1 MEITATAKLRRM
13 VLEHLARYTWE
24 NRLTDSVYNILEEVQ
39 ENTPR
44 YRCCVFKERAVLK
57 NRIQAAFGV
66 QFGLNIIDAAKYTL
80 TQPERK
86 DLPIMDVL
94 PAACDQ
100 CPIDRYYVSD
110 ACRHCLT
117 HKCMNNCPKG
127 AISVINNRAFIDHE
141 KCIECGRCKQSCP
154 YGAILEIHRP
164 CVRSCGTGAISIDKN
179 NRKAVIDQS
188 KCVQCGA
195 CRSACP
201 FGAIDERSQIVRV
214 VMALKNK
221 NQKLVAMLAPSIS
234 AQFGF
239 KVHMGQIYA
248 GLKKLG
254 FDQIIEVGVGADIT
268 AAQEAQEFMEK
279 VPNEQPL
286 MTSSCCPAFVKMVKN
301 NLPEH
306 AHLISETPSPMIST
320 AKWVKEHMPEAL
332 TVFFGPCIAKKAEAR
347 ANDNLVNYV
356 LTYEELACLFESK
369 DIKVEELEEM
379 DYRRE
384 ATKFGMSFPLAAGV
398 TAAVVNTVESLGGK
412 VGEHEYCSGLTN
424 CLETVKDAAE
434 GKNQPQYIEGM
445 ACQNG
450 CVDGP
455 ASLLDCNI
463 IKVAVKRYAD
473 DAPTKNTMDAPHA
486 KEQVKK

>member
-1 MEITATAKLRRM
+1 MEVTATAKLRRM

-164 CVRSCGTGAISIDKN
+164 CVRSCGTGAISINKD
-179 NRKAVIDQS
+179 NRKAEIDQT

-195 CRSACP
+195 CRNACP
-201 FGAIDERSQIVRV
+201 FGAIDERSQIVRII
-214 VMALKNK
+214 MALKNK
-221 NQKLVAMLAPSIS
+221 NQKMVALLAPSVS

-239 KVHMGQIYA
+239 KVHLGQVVTA
-248 GLKKLG
+248 LKQIG
-254 FDQIIEVGVGADIT
+254 FDEIVEVGVGADIT
-268 AAQEAQEFMEK
+268 AAEEAQEFMDK
-279 VPNEQPL
+279 VPAKQKL
-286 MTSSCCPAFVKMVKN
+286 MTSSCCPAFVKMIKKH
-301 NLPEH
+301 LPNYTH
-306 AHLISETPSPMIST
+306 FISDTPSPMIST
-320 AKWVKEHMPEAL
+320 AKWVKENMPDAI
-332 TVFFGPCIAKKAEAR
+332 TVFIGPCIAKKAEAR
-347 ANDNLVNYV
+347 ENGNWVNYV
-356 LTYEELACLFESK
+356 MTFEELSCILQSRDIEIDKLPETTFES
-369 DIKVEELEEM
+369 
-379 DYRRE
+379 E
-384 ATKFGMSFPLAAGV
+384 ASKFGLSFPLPAGV
-398 TAAVVNTVESLGGK
+398 TAAVVNTVEGLGGT
-412 VGEHEYCSGLTN
+412 VGEHQYASGLSN
-424 CLETVKDAAE
+424 CMETVTNAVE
-434 GKNQPQYIEGM
+434 GKLNPLYIEGM

-450 CVDGP
+450 CIDGP
-455 ASLLDCNI
+455 ASLADFNI

-473 DAPTKNTMDAPHA
+473 SAKTQNTLDTEHA
-486 KEQVKK
+486 KAQIKK